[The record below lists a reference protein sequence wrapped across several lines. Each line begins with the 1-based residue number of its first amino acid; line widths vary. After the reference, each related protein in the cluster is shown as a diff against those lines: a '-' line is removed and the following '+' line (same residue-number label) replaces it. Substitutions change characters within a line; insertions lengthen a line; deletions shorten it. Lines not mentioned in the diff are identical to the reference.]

1 MTTSFEQ
8 LEAEF
13 QRTLQQYKS
22 TYKDYLLELNNQMGK
37 YWNTEENVTVSNR
50 LDSAKI
56 PFLTDPN
63 IKKEDCLH
71 ACASDPKCKFVLFSD
86 SGNGECAANQCLKW
100 TKDAGKLIKDA
111 NGKGTLMKNKAC
123 VPGKGPAETSYIY
136 SGWEKPNWKDSNNIS
151 FMGIP
156 KFAESSQ
163 WKDLGDAP
171 SLTACKDMSIS
182 SSKGPF
188 GSVVFVENEKKCY
201 GGIPNATQQMLKMEG
216 VYSSVPFMGTTNLGG
231 KEAVTYVETLKKL
244 NDTLK
249 ELLYKM
255 RREMSSL
262 EQKTRKEQ
270 KIITST
276 HDAIQSDVSK
286 LHNDRKKINEMEE
299 TLVSLE
305 TKLGILE
312 KVSTREK
319 MIYMGTGALFLVLIA
334 IFLRKYS

>member
-1 MTTSFEQ
+1 MTTLFEQ

-13 QRTLQQYKS
+13 QRTLHQYKS
-22 TYKDYLLELNNQMGK
+22 TYKDYMMELNKQSGN
-37 YWNTEENVTVSNR
+37 YWKTEENVTLTHR

-56 PFLTDPN
+56 PFLTKPN
-63 IKKEDCLH
+63 ITKNDCLH

-100 TKDAGKLIKDA
+100 SKEAGNLIKEESS
-111 NGKGTLMKNKAC
+111 NGILMKNKAC
-123 VPGKGPAETSYIY
+123 VPGKGPAETTYVY
-136 SGWEKPNWKDSNNIS
+136 SGWEKPTWKDSTNTS

-156 KFAESSQ
+156 NSADPSM

-171 SLTACKDMSIS
+171 SLSICKDMSVS

-201 GGIPNATQQMLKMEG
+201 GGVPNASQEMLRMEG
-216 VYSSVPFMGTTNLGG
+216 VYSSVPPMGTTNLGG
-231 KEAVTYVETLKKL
+231 KDAVTYIQRLQKL
-244 NDTLK
+244 NTSLK
-249 ELLYKM
+249 DLLYKM
-255 RREMSSL
+255 RTELASI
-262 EQKTRKEQ
+262 EEKTSKDRKMVS
-270 KIITST
+270 TT

-299 TLVSLE
+299 ILTSLD
-305 TKLGILE
+305 TKIGILE

-319 MIYMGTGALFLVLIA
+319 LLYMGSGTLFLVLMA
-334 IFLRKYS
+334 ILVRKYS